1 MSDSRRKLKV
11 DYYITKTITGE
22 MVQKATLPKALK
34 ERFKP
39 LHDKFNK
46 YLEIN
51 YMFDE
56 VMFAIEN

>member
-22 MVQKATLPKALK
+22 MVQKTTLPKALK